1 MSLVSVLFLA
11 CVALASSAPS
21 AKELKWV
28 KSSPGYEY
36 FSGAGFYKF
45 YEQRVTW
52 GEAWETCV
60 NDGTHLITIDSE
72 KEVEVVKEL
81 FGRYINNYGRTQNIA
96 VGFHDL
102 YKKDVFASID
112 GDLLEFQNWNV
123 GEPNNFEGKERCGGA
138 YVSANSAP
146 SAKELKWVKS
156 SPGYEYFSGAG
167 FYKFYEQRVTWGEAW
182 ETCVNDGTHLITIDS
197 EKEVEVVKE
206 LFGRYINN
214 YGRTQN
220 IAVGFHDLYKKDV
233 FASIDGDLLEFQNWN
248 VGEPNNFE
256 GKERCG
262 GAYVSAK
269 LNDISCD
276 SLNPFICEYK
286 S

>member
-1 MSLVSVLFLA
+1 MLSSTAEDGEIEFRISLIPLEFSTMFLVSAILLA
-11 CVALASSAPS
+11 CLALASSAPS

-52 GEAWETCV
+52 GEAWATCV
-60 NDGTHLITIDSE
+60 NDGTHLMTIDSE

-81 FGRYINNYGRTQNIA
+81 FGRYIKNYSRMQNIA

-102 YKKDVFASID
+102 YKKDVFTSITD
-112 GDLLEFQNWNV
+112 DPLEFQNWAT

-138 YVSANSAP
+138 YVT
-146 SAKELKWVKS
+146 AK
-156 SPGYEYFSGAG
+156 F
-167 FYKFYEQRVTWGEAW
+167 
-182 ETCVNDGTHLITIDS
+182 
-197 EKEVEVVKE
+197 
-206 LFGRYINN
+206 
-214 YGRTQN
+214 
-220 IAVGFHDLYKKDV
+220 
-233 FASIDGDLLEFQNWN
+233 
-248 VGEPNNFE
+248 
-256 GKERCG
+256 
-262 GAYVSAK
+262 
-269 LNDISCD
+269 NDISCD

>member
-1 MSLVSVLFLA
+1 MSLVAVLFLA

-21 AKELKWV
+21 ARDLKWA

-45 YEQRVTW
+45 HEQRVTW

-60 NDGTHLITIDSE
+60 NEGTHLITIDSE
-72 KEVEVVKEL
+72 REVGVVKEL
-81 FGRYINNYGRTQNIA
+81 FGRYIKNYASTQNIA

-102 YKKDVFASID
+102 FKKDFLPLESSTMSLVAVLFLACVALAS
-112 GDLLEFQNWNV
+112 
-123 GEPNNFEGKERCGGA
+123 
-138 YVSANSAP
+138 SAP
-146 SAKELKWVKS
+146 SARDLKWAKS

-167 FYKFYEQRVTWGEAW
+167 FYKFHEQRVTWGEAW
-182 ETCVNDGTHLITIDS
+182 ETCVNEGTHLITIDS
-197 EKEVEVVKE
+197 EREVGVVKE
-206 LFGRYINN
+206 LFGRYIKN
-214 YGRTQN
+214 YASTQN
-220 IAVGFHDLYKKDV
+220 IAVGFHDLFKKDV
-233 FASIDGDLLEFQNWN
+233 FTSIDGDLLEFQNWAA
-248 VGEPNNFE
+248 GEPNNFE

-262 GAYVSAK
+262 GAYITAK